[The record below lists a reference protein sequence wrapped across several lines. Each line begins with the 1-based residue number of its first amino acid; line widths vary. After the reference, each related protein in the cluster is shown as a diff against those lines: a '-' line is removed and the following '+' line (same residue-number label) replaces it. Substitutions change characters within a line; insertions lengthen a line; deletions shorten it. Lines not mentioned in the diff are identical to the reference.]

1 MSYNTKNLF
10 SNAAKNVARNFA
22 YSEGEEIPRRKPRG
36 PFEDTPERASR
47 RSGAKDQ
54 STIEK
59 LKKAITD
66 ASETKGMDAYQQQLN
81 LLTSAVRGAPKFKTI
96 SMGPRDPK
104 MAGKSGFGAIREA
117 DPRGYLKENTN
128 RMKQYA
134 LERIYIARK

>member
-22 YSEGEEIPRRKPRG
+22 YMEEQFPTKKKSTREIKEEEMTKG
-36 PFEDTPERASR
+36 TFE
-47 RSGAKDQ
+47 K

-81 LLTSAVRGAPKFKTI
+81 LLTSAVRGAPKFSKI

-117 DPRGYLKENTN
+117 DPRGYLKENTS

>member
-22 YSEGEEIPRRKPRG
+22 YNPGDVEIDLPK
-36 PFEDTPERASR
+36 
-47 RSGAKDQ
+47 AKESVLDR
-54 STIEK
+54 

-81 LLTSAVRGAPKFKTI
+81 LLTSAVRGAPKFSKI
-96 SMGPRDPK
+96 SMGPTRPS

-117 DPRGYLKENTN
+117 DPRGYLKENTS

>member
-22 YSEGEEIPRRKPRG
+22 YSEGEEIPRRRTGKEG
-36 PFEDTPERASR
+36 SPELPSR
-47 RSGAKDQ
+47 RPGAKDK
-54 STIEK
+54 SVIER

-66 ASETKGMDAYQQQLN
+66 ASETSGMDAYQQQLN
-81 LLTSAVRGAPKFKTI
+81 LLTSALRGAPKFSKI
-96 SMGPRDPK
+96 SIGPRDPK
-104 MAGKSGFGAIREA
+104 MAGKSGFGEIREA
-117 DPRGYLKENTN
+117 DPTGYLKENTN

>member
-22 YSEGEEIPRRKPRG
+22 YMEEQFPTKKKSTREIKEEEMTKG
-36 PFEDTPERASR
+36 TFE
-47 RSGAKDQ
+47 K

-81 LLTSAVRGAPKFKTI
+81 LLTSAVRGAPKFSKI

>member
-22 YSEGEEIPRRKPRG
+22 YNPGDVEIDLPK
-36 PFEDTPERASR
+36 
-47 RSGAKDQ
+47 AKESVLDR
-54 STIEK
+54 

-81 LLTSAVRGAPKFKTI
+81 LLTSAVRGAPKFSKI
-96 SMGPRDPK
+96 SMGPTRPS

-117 DPRGYLKENTN
+117 DPRGYLKENTS

-134 LERIYIARK
+134 LERIYITRK

>member
-22 YSEGEEIPRRKPRG
+22 YMEEQFPTKKKSTREIKEEEMTKG
-36 PFEDTPERASR
+36 TFE
-47 RSGAKDQ
+47 K

-81 LLTSAVRGAPKFKTI
+81 LLTSAIRGAPKFRKI
-96 SMGPRDPK
+96 SIGPRDPK

>member
-22 YSEGEEIPRRKPRG
+22 YMEEQFPTKKKSTREIKEEEMTKG
-36 PFEDTPERASR
+36 TFE
-47 RSGAKDQ
+47 K

-81 LLTSAVRGAPKFKTI
+81 LLTSAVRGAPKFSKI
-96 SMGPRDPK
+96 SMGPTRPS

-117 DPRGYLKENTN
+117 DPRGYLKENTS

>member
-22 YSEGEEIPRRKPRG
+22 YMEEQFPTKKKSTREIKEEEMTKG
-36 PFEDTPERASR
+36 TFE
-47 RSGAKDQ
+47 K

-81 LLTSAVRGAPKFKTI
+81 LLTSAVRGAPKFRKI

-117 DPRGYLKENTN
+117 DPTGYLKENTS

>member
-22 YSEGEEIPRRKPRG
+22 YMEEQFPTKKKSTREIKEEEMTKG
-36 PFEDTPERASR
+36 TFE
-47 RSGAKDQ
+47 K
-54 STIEK
+54 STIDK

-66 ASETKGMDAYQQQLN
+66 ASNTRGMDAYQQQLN
-81 LLTSAVRGAPKFKTI
+81 LLTKAARGAPKFSKI
-96 SMGPRDPK
+96 GMAPRDPR
-104 MAGKSGFGAIREA
+104 MAGRSSFGQIAEA
-117 DPRGYLKENTN
+117 DPRGYLKENTS

>member
-10 SNAAKNVARNFA
+10 SNSAKNVSRNFA
-22 YSEGEEIPRRKPRG
+22 YNPGDVEIDLPK
-36 PFEDTPERASR
+36 
-47 RSGAKDQ
+47 AKESVLDR
-54 STIEK
+54 

-81 LLTSAVRGAPKFKTI
+81 LLTSAVRGAPKFSKI

-104 MAGKSGFGAIREA
+104 MAGKSGFGEIREA
-117 DPRGYLKENTN
+117 DPAGYLKENTN

-134 LERIYIARK
+134 LERIYTARK

>member
-1 MSYNTKNLF
+1 MSYNTKTLF

-22 YSEGEEIPRRKPRG
+22 YNEGDVEIDLPKSKESVLDR
-36 PFEDTPERASR
+36 
-47 RSGAKDQ
+47 
-54 STIEK
+54 

-81 LLTSAVRGAPKFKTI
+81 LLTSAVRGAPKFRKI

-117 DPRGYLKENTN
+117 DPRGYLKENTS